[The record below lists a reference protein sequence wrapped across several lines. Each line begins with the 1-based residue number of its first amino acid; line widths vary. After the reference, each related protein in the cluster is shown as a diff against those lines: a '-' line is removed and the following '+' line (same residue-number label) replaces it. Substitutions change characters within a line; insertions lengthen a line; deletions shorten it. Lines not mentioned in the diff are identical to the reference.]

1 MGELEGKSVLLL
13 EDEYL
18 IAMDAEEILIQ
29 RLGAA
34 KVQIVSTFD
43 AAKAA
48 AEAGGF
54 DIALLDVN
62 INGQMSFP
70 IAEVLRERGVP
81 VVFASGYS
89 LGDRRPPEV
98 DPAHC
103 LTKPYTGAGLEEA
116 LTAALRAGTRGA

>member
-1 MGELEGKSVLLL
+1 MRELEGKSVLLL
-13 EDEYL
+13 EDEFL
-18 IAMDAEEILIQ
+18 IAMDAEEILTQ

-34 KVQIVSTFD
+34 SVQVVSTFD
-43 AAKAA
+43 EAKAA

-70 IAEVLRERGVP
+70 IAEVLRARGVP
-81 VVFASGYS
+81 VVFATGYN

-98 DPAHC
+98 DAAHC
-103 LTKPYTGAGLEEA
+103 LTKPYTGEGLETA
-116 LTAALRAGTRGA
+116 LTAALRASTPSG